1 MLFAVVTRSMIQKI
15 HLVRHGQTDWNV
27 SGRWQGQLPTGLNE
41 QGRQQAQQL
50 ARHVQAWPITRI
62 ISSDLPRAR
71 DTAQA
76 MAAGR
81 DVAIE
86 LDARWREIN
95 LGVFQGLMWQEIVAQ
110 HPKGFAAYET
120 DFYDYV
126 IPGGESRRQVQTRAL
141 AALSEAVRCGE
152 GEMAFVSHGVTLRV
166 ALMGLLPDEAE
177 RIRTA
182 EIGNVSITTL
192 CHVNDAWQL
201 EQLACISH
209 VEVPVHLR
217 GEAAW

>member
-1 MLFAVVTRSMIQKI
+1 MTIQKI

-41 QGRQQAQQL
+41 QGHQQAQQL
-50 ARHVQAWPITRI
+50 AQHMKAWPITRI
-62 ISSDLPRAR
+62 SSSDLPRAQE
-71 DTAQA
+71 TAQA
-76 MAAGR
+76 VADGR
-81 DVAIE
+81 DIAIE
-86 LDARWREIN
+86 LDARWREID

-110 HPKGFAAYET
+110 HPTEFAAYET
-120 DFYDYV
+120 DFYDYMV
-126 IPGGESRRQVQTRAL
+126 PGGESRRQVQARAL
-141 AALSEAVRCGE
+141 ASLSAAVRCGE
-152 GEMAFVSHGVTLRV
+152 GEIAFVSHGVTLRV

-177 RIRTA
+177 RIRMA

-192 CHVNDAWQL
+192 HRINGAWQL
-201 EQLACISH
+201 EQLAFIGH